1 MKEITVKAAIANM
14 PLVIGL
20 AEEVLEQAGCSM
32 RVQMQIDV
40 AIDELFGNVAHYA
53 YPDGEGDA
61 IIQCGVDPETRV
73 FTFVLKDRG
82 IPFNPLDRPEPDV
95 TLPAKDRKIG
105 GLGIFLAK
113 KTMDELTYRWEDGF
127 NILTAQKKI

>member
-61 IIQCGVDPETRV
+61 VIQCGVDPETRV

>member
-1 MKEITVKAAIANM
+1 M

-61 IIQCGVDPETRV
+61 VIQCGVDPDTRV